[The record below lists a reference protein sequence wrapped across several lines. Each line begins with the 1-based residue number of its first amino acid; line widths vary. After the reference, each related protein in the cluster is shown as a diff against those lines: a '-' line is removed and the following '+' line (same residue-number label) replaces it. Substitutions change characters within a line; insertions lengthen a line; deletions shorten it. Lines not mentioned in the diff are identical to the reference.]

1 MRHTILIA
9 TLSSVVASVVTMAVI
24 GGSFFGANT
33 ASSANTPVE
42 AERAVSPGGVEGLI
56 QGDVDCGT
64 NVTPV
69 DSLKVLRHDAGLSV
83 QQDEPCPDIGT
94 VIPTG
99 EGVPGPQGPAGPQG
113 AEGAQGPAGPQGD
126 QGEQGPAGPQGD
138 QGEQGPAGLSDI
150 ELVFEETTSNSI
162 NVKSVNV
169 DCTSGKVATGGGAL
183 VIGASNLDVAIVSS
197 HPDLSGNTWHASAAE
212 VNLTGDSWYIQVWII
227 CANVAE

>member
-9 TLSSVVASVVTMAVI
+9 TLSSVVASVLTTVVI
-24 GGSFFGANT
+24 GGSFFGAGT
-33 ASSANTPVE
+33 ANSASAPIE
-42 AERAVSPGGVEGLI
+42 AEGAISPGGVEGLI

-113 AEGAQGPAGPQGD
+113 EQGPQGAP
-126 QGEQGPAGPQGD
+126 GIT
-138 QGEQGPAGLSDI
+138 DI
-150 ELVFEETTSNSI
+150 EVVVEGVSDSSEE
-162 NVKSVNV
+162 KSHERPCPN
-169 DCTSGKVATGGGAL
+169 GKTAIGGGAATGEIL
-183 VIGASNLDVAIVSS
+183 NASFPND
-197 HPDLSGNTWHASAAE
+197 E
-212 VNLTGDSWYIQVWII
+212 LTGWWGVAEEIVPSADDWILFVYAI